1 MRVLRRSAV
10 YRHDI
15 ADVWAGLTDGRAL
28 AEWLM
33 PTNFAGPEVGHAF
46 RFQFDPDGLC
56 PSGMVDCEIL
66 ECEPPTRMVWS
77 WRNRPEAGKPP
88 APVMRVEWILTPV
101 DGGTRLELVQ
111 TGLEG
116 QPWMIPF
123 AMGWG
128 WRFYLRRY
136 LPMALKNVSGGR
148 FTPGA
153 IPLAK
158 RAYRATNLPP
168 DIIV

>member
-1 MRVLRRSAV
+1 MRIGFDRELSRVSPELR
-10 YRHDI
+10 
-15 ADVWAGLTDGRAL
+15 LT
-28 AEWLM
+28 
-33 PTNFAGPEVGHAF
+33 
-46 RFQFDPDGLC
+46 
-56 PSGMVDCEIL
+56 
-66 ECEPPTRMVWS
+66 WS
-77 WRNRPEAGKPP
+77 WRNRPAAGKPP
-88 APVMRVEWILTPV
+88 APPMRVEWILTPV

-116 QPWMIPF
+116 QPWLIPL

-128 WRFYLRRY
+128 WRLYLRRY
-136 LPMALKNVSGGR
+136 LPMALKNVRGGR

-168 DIIV
+168 EIIV